1 MQRMLTFLLLLYV
14 QCACA
19 LRLVERTVIR
29 RQALKSMA
37 FPLVATLMP
46 STALAAS
53 TNMQPRLSDAS
64 DGLVT
69 SSIDPAQVASLSSRM
84 ALARSGLMTQ
94 QEVDGLIDDLRESHR
109 DEQFRSFA
117 AVPFVYLGLY
127 SLVSK

>member
-1 MQRMLTFLLLLYV
+1 
-14 QCACA
+14 
-19 LRLVERTVIR
+19 
-29 RQALKSMA
+29 MA